1 MDVTTATAT
10 ITITTLTSAAIIPA
24 AVIITISQRITDR
37 HTLTA
42 GSDQH
47 TLITGTG
54 QHPTLAG
61 TDQHTTTIDHLIT
74 ADGAAHT
81 AVTTT
86 TTAAMVDLAGAG
98 KLVKKVL
105 S

>member
-1 MDVTTATAT
+1 MTLVTVIAVIT
-10 ITITTLTSAAIIPA
+10 ITITLT
-24 AVIITISQRITDR
+24 IITITAAGFILAEEDIITTNQ
-37 HTLTA
+37 HIT
-42 GSDQH
+42 DQH
-47 TLITGTG
+47 TIITGTG